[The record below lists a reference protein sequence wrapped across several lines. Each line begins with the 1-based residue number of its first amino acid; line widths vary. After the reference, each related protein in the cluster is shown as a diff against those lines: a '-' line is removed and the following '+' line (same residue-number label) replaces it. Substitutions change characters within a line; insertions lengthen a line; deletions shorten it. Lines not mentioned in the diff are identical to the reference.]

1 MIGTPPEH
9 QVIGSCRLI
18 ELEPEKG
25 RRSAEV
31 AFTVEEDYQGQGIAG
46 RLLGHLIEMART
58 RDIDE
63 LEADVLTANRSMLR
77 VFERSGLPTR
87 SRREGSS
94 VHLSLSLNQGIR

>member
-1 MIGTPPEH
+1 
-9 QVIGSCRLI
+9 
-18 ELEPEKG
+18 
-25 RRSAEV
+25 
-31 AFTVEEDYQGQGIAG
+31 
-46 RLLGHLIEMART
+46 MART